1 MVKEVLKYNYHI
13 PIEDLQPPQN
23 STTARLS
30 KVDLIFY
37 WQWSCRCYSRN
48 SSHFSLI
55 RAYSSLIWIGNIL
68 QIKGGA
74 YKVKK
79 WIVPEKIES
88 SSAENSAD
96 EEENEVVFA
105 GNFSQ
110 NDEVIEI
117 FDSDEEKEFLSKSF
131 SCSEKSKELFDDDHD
146 HSDAESKSEGEEIG
160 KLTTQWFH
168 DFSKLTHFRF
178 RWIPE

>member
-1 MVKEVLKYNYHI
+1 M
-13 PIEDLQPPQN
+13 
-23 STTARLS
+23 
-30 KVDLIFY
+30 
-37 WQWSCRCYSRN
+37 
-48 SSHFSLI
+48 HFCLI
-55 RAYSSLIWIGNIL
+55 RAYSESIIHYILFKLIWIGNIL

-79 WIVPEKIES
+79 WIVPENIES

-131 SCSEKSKELFDDDHD
+131 SCSEKSKELFDDQDHD

-160 KLTTQWFH
+160 KLTIQCAM
-168 DFSKLTHFRF
+168 
-178 RWIPE
+178 I

>member
-1 MVKEVLKYNYHI
+1 MEYVSHLCNQDFESNVI
-13 PIEDLQPPQN
+13 
-23 STTARLS
+23 
-30 KVDLIFY
+30 
-37 WQWSCRCYSRN
+37 SRN
-48 SSHFSLI
+48 EN
-55 RAYSSLIWIGNIL
+55 LIWNDNIL

-88 SSAENSAD
+88 SSSENNS
-96 EEENEVVFA
+96 ETEENEVVFT

-110 NDEVIEI
+110 NDEVIEV

-131 SCSEKSKELFDDDHD
+131 NCSDKSKEPFDDQDHD

-160 KLTTQWFH
+160 KFVN
-168 DFSKLTHFRF
+168 
-178 RWIPE
+178 